1 MMKHQQHLSCM
12 HFRHETT
19 FTRQLTMKARTL
31 QASAAAC
38 RGWQGSW
45 PACWTRAQTVL
56 QVQTMFH
63 EMGHGVN
70 SVLCRNRLQHLFG
83 ARGALDVVEIPSHV
97 LERIARSPQVIAAL
111 LGGSETAIDSSGKK
125 LLPGYAGR
133 AGEPPSGVTPR
144 GGTELAAP
152 NASKAPASAERT
164 LRAAEV
170 AQRHC
175 EHLGVLDGLVMPR
188 LDCALHGPNP
198 PKSVRELRAL
208 VHGITE
214 EVMGYEVP
222 PETYARLS
230 IHHLVTYGG
239 MCHAYPYAEAIA
251 ELVWERHLRRDL
263 RDGAA
268 GRELAAA
275 VLEPGGAVDAA
286 EALEKL
292 CPGIV
297 ESVAGGFCPVV
308 A

>member
-1 MMKHQQHLSCM
+1 
-12 HFRHETT
+12 
-19 FTRQLTMKARTL
+19 
-31 QASAAAC
+31 
-38 RGWQGSW
+38 
-45 PACWTRAQTVL
+45 
-56 QVQTMFH
+56 
-63 EMGHGVN
+63 MGHGVN

-97 LERIARSPQVIAAL
+97 LERIARSPAVIAAL
-111 LGGSETAIDSSGKK
+111 LGGGETAADSSGKE
-125 LLPGYAGR
+125 LPHSYSEMAEVSR
-133 AGEPPSGVTPR
+133 AGEPPSGMTPR
-144 GGTELAAP
+144 NGTVLAAP
-152 NASKAPASAERT
+152 SASKAPASAERA

-188 LDCALHGPNP
+188 LDCALHGPDP
-198 PKSVRELRAL
+198 PKSAPELRAL
-208 VHGITE
+208 VHCITE

-251 ELVWERHLRRDL
+251 ELVWDRHLRRDL
-263 RDGAA
+263 RNGAA
-268 GRELAAA
+268 GHELAAA

-286 EALEKL
+286 EALERL

-297 ESVAGGFCPVV
+297 EPVTGGFCPVV